1 MGKESRTYN
10 THFQRVITWLKV
22 IDRRK
27 QWVVSTEY
35 LKLTDT
41 QQTETES
48 NEHGEVHDTDLG
60 VQVGW
65 SGYI

>member
-1 MGKESRTYN
+1 M
-10 THFQRVITWLKV
+10 
-22 IDRRK
+22 
-27 QWVVSTEY
+27 STEY

-60 VQVGW
+60 GPSRLEWV
-65 SGYI
+65 YIGLVIKINHETDCKRGLLLINVTLCNFY

>member
-1 MGKESRTYN
+1 MIKSHRQKKTMSSEY
-10 THFQRVITWLKV
+10 
-22 IDRRK
+22 
-27 QWVVSTEY
+27 WVLSTEY